1 MLIGIL
7 LFGMKHLHELL
18 DIWSMIKV
26 LVELLVI
33 STLMDSLRSFE
44 YYVHSVSDVNFIEVN
59 FPVPKAYELYDDQL
73 GERFLEYFLDQ
84 TCIDKEILYQNSQL

>member
-1 MLIGIL
+1 MFWKKQNMLIGIL

-44 YYVHSVSDVNFIEVN
+44 NTTFI
-59 FPVPKAYELYDDQL
+59 Q
-73 GERFLEYFLDQ
+73 
-84 TCIDKEILYQNSQL
+84 